1 MKAFLPN
8 YPFSR
13 RHSIRI
19 FLQPSVLFVSGS
31 VLLYGKGQGPSQTY
45 PKASNFPVAEVP
57 PLSSRAMSEPPAQDK
72 PIFSTEL
79 LKVICPPSKP
89 FANSLL
95 ACCLGDLWKVIS
107 THNTMIWSCTLACH
121 QDTIT

>member
-1 MKAFLPN
+1 MLCSPQDVERKKKSLLSSEPVKPVTEWKHFRKELPNNHLKHMKAFLPN

-57 PLSSRAMSEPPAQDK
+57 PLSSRATSESPAQDK
-72 PIFSTEL
+72 SVFSTEA
-79 LKVICPPSKP
+79 LK
-89 FANSLL
+89 
-95 ACCLGDLWKVIS
+95 
-107 THNTMIWSCTLACH
+107 
-121 QDTIT
+121 